1 MQQQMVMI
9 NSRPQDAY
17 RRQDVMTANPA
28 DLIVMLYDALKKNII
43 LGRRGIEKKN
53 TESAHNHLMKAQ
65 DIVSEL
71 IKSLD
76 MTYEISDELLSIY
89 GFALR
94 SLSDANIRKDAE
106 PLGAVIEMVDELR
119 EAWKQVS
126 SEIRGNTYW
135 REELA

>member
-17 RRQDVMTANPA
+17 RRHDVMTASPV

-43 LGRRGIEKKN
+43 LGRRAIEKKDLQA
-53 TESAHNHLMKAQ
+53 SHNHLMKAQ

-76 MTYEISDELLSIY
+76 MNYEISDELLSIY
-89 GFALR
+89 SFALR
-94 SLSDANIRKDAE
+94 SLAEANMHKDAG
-106 PLGAVIEMVDELR
+106 PLTPIINMVDDLR
-119 EAWKQVS
+119 GAWSEVS
-126 SEIRGNTYW
+126 VQAKSNLQW

>member
-1 MQQQMVMI
+1 MQQMVMI

-17 RRQDVMTANPA
+17 RRQDVMTANA
-28 DLIVMLYDALKKNII
+28 VDLIVMLYDALKKNII
-43 LGRRGIEKKN
+43 LGRRGIAKN
-53 TESAHNHLMKAQ
+53 DPQSAHNHLMKAQ

-76 MTYEISDELLSIY
+76 MTYEISEELLAIY

-94 SLSDANIRKDAE
+94 SLADANIRKDPE
-106 PLGAVIEMVDELR
+106 PLEPVIEMVDDLR
-119 EAWKQVS
+119 SAWKEAS
-126 SEIRGNTYW
+126 GIMKGNMQW